1 MIPRAMLAVACAT
14 GRASHAR
21 QVKGD
26 DPDKKGYPGLP
37 GWGFGLGLTTPH
49 GKKLIVTKVEKRKKQ
64 DGFMK
69 MERVGD
75 R

>member
-1 MIPRAMLAVACAT
+1 MLAVAYAT

-37 GWGFGLGLTTPH
+37 GWGVERWADNLILYKLKRCEELG
-49 GKKLIVTKVEKRKKQ
+49 E
-64 DGFMK
+64 
-69 MERVGD
+69 
-75 R
+75 